1 MQSIGARQASNQF
14 GSVLDQVWQGQPVKI
29 TRNKRETAILLS
41 VRDFEM
47 LGGEALLLRKR
58 AEAMQQER
66 QQLLDSLN
74 ALRDEAGQNDLTETE
89 LETILN
95 DKT

>member
-14 GSVLDQVWQGQPVKI
+14 GSVLDRVWQGEPVKI
-29 TRNKRETAILLS
+29 TRNKRETAVILS

-47 LGGEALLLRKR
+47 LGGEAFLLRKR
-58 AEAMQQER
+58 AETLQQDR
-66 QQLLDSLN
+66 QQLLASLN
-74 ALRDEAGQNDLTETE
+74 ALRTEAEQTSLTEE
-89 LETILN
+89 VLEDILD